1 MSNFCFHFYTLEI
14 LSSIVLQVSWLF
26 YILKI
31 NYEKLWIRQGN
42 APTEIKQLKP
52 FWFIKHSST
61 VKKTPNISTYKNITL
76 LRQFTPSK
84 ATDTFSIT
92 KRTENRSY
100 NWSKNRDQNITSSAP
115 KNIFPS
121 KNSHINSRPKIPCG
135 IYRVSVVNSK
145 RLANDYHQDSNYNR
159 HKTWWDFHF
168 RLSVGHGVD

>member
-100 NWSKNRDQNITSSAP
+100 NVFWSKNMKIGSKTAKIDDFIS
-115 KNIFPS
+115 IFML
-121 KNSHINSRPKIPCG
+121 NGGFFLC
-135 IYRVSVVNSK
+135 
-145 RLANDYHQDSNYNR
+145 LC
-159 HKTWWDFHF
+159 
-168 RLSVGHGVD
+168 VGPPVA